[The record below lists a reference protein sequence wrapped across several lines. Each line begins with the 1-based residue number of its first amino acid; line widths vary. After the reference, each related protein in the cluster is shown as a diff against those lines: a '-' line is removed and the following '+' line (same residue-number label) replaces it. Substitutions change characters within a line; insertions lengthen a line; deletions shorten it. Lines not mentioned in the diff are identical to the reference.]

1 MDYFKTFDENQGNV
15 IDSLKMLL
23 YQRHSDIFER
33 LDFENDS
40 IYLEPLLY
48 SYVTQDDEIWLDSII
63 YGYETNPKSLIPIF
77 TNKKG
82 IVYIPKIGYFR
93 TTRISEQLFLEKLN
107 GNYQIKDA
115 NNSVISYNFEPI
127 IFLNDGIELIKTQ
140 HPLFENLFLNNKNV
154 VVDVDIDN
162 CFDKHLNHFNNALQV
177 MKDNYSEYFN
187 LIKKAVNK
195 VMMYD
200 GEPYSFAAIQAHNM
214 IFLNCKD
221 ENDEIFFL
229 DHILHEGAHVIFN
242 TLTYDSKIDLF
253 TFPFKTDLSVVTKD
267 ENEHG
272 ELYGRFHGMFTQS
285 NINPCME
292 ICIDRNIFTGKQHR
306 ELLGRFSSNM
316 TRFKAGVDK
325 FNIPHLYK
333 EEGRKWYEFFNKRY
347 NELYIRK
354 NELVN
359 SFDISNQPYVFS
371 YEIFDK
377 TNP

>member
-1 MDYFKTFDENQGNV
+1 MDYFKNFDDKQGNV

-63 YGYETNPKSLIPIF
+63 YGYEKNPKSIIPIY

-93 TTRISEQLFLEKLN
+93 TTRISEQLFLEKSN

-115 NNSVISYNFEPI
+115 NNSIISYNFEPI
-127 IFLNDGIELIKTQ
+127 IFLNEEIELVKTQ
-140 HPLFENLFLNNKNV
+140 HPLFENLFLNNKNI

-162 CFDKHLNHFNNALQV
+162 CFHKHLDHFNNALQV
-177 MKDNYSEYFN
+177 IKDNYFEYFN

-195 VMMYD
+195 VMIYD

-214 IFLNCKD
+214 IFLNAHD

-267 ENEHG
+267 PNEHG

-292 ICIDRNIFTGKQHR
+292 ICIDRNVFTGKQHR

-325 FNIPHLYK
+325 FNIPYLYK
-333 EEGRKWYEFFNKRY
+333 EEGENWYEFFNKRY

-354 NELVN
+354 SKLVN

-371 YEIFDK
+371 YEIFDR